1 MAPLKHGVTELIG
14 RDDEV
19 TVLRAWWRAAPREGG
34 RVVVV
39 TGEPGIGKSALL
51 LACLAGAEQDGL
63 AVALSQC
70 WEGGGSPPYWPW
82 SELLPS
88 IGIPLTGALRPIV
101 EGVQTGCERPLTPDP
116 SSRLLMFDAVVDALA
131 ERSSQ
136 VPVLLAMDDVH
147 AADEAS
153 LELLRFVAPRMAEVA
168 GLLVVTHRTSE
179 ASAEAEHALAEV
191 AKTSEALHLSSL
203 ASAAAAV
210 LARQLSAGAV
220 PTHNLARIVAASE
233 GNPFFLRELVRWYHG
248 DPDRAGFP
256 LAVKASIRARLQRLA
271 PATQRVLRAAA
282 VLGREF
288 WLDDVVRMLTTT
300 ESEVDVALGEGIAA
314 GMLEMQG
321 GQRVRFAHALFAE
334 VLLGD
339 LAPATRSRLHADAGH
354 ALEARL
360 ARHPAAEGLS
370 QLARHFLSAP
380 RHLASTK
387 GVRYGLLAA
396 GDAEGRLAFEHAMRL
411 YAQIRQVAT
420 EGDGWL
426 EAEIG
431 LGLGT
436 CLWKLSRWEEARVEF
451 RRAYAAAERGCDV
464 NLQARAAL
472 GFAGQH
478 ESGPL
483 SSEGIAL
490 LEAALALEDL
500 PDTVVA
506 ALLARLAH
514 ALGWAGDLERA
525 NRLADRAVVLARD
538 SGDEGLF
545 VFALRGRQSA
555 LCDPDRVHERL
566 ATARDMVR
574 RTTAGLP
581 DQEIFARGWEVSSSM
596 IAGRLLEAE
605 AALRDFQLVA
615 ERLQEP
621 VHLWCVAAWGGSLAA
636 ARGDFGAAR
645 SAADD
650 ALATGGI
657 SYLCRYYHTLQL
669 LPIYRAWDRTD
680 ELIPDLEALARGR
693 SEPVWQLSY
702 ALCLAEGGGRNK
714 AIALLNRFLDE
725 TFPALVRDQYWIL
738 ALALTGMLGVTL
750 GSERAARVARTALAP
765 YPERPVTEEAGFM
778 VLDTVAAV
786 LGELDLLL
794 GEPKAAAEQ
803 FADGAEMARRNLM
816 LPALARCLL
825 GRARALSLLND
836 SADSVHAA
844 TEARDIAVEL
854 GMPRL
859 LRDAEGVLSAASS
872 RDPFCTLTASEERV
886 VSLVAEGLTNPE
898 IAKRLYVSSR
908 TVQTHLYNVFAK
920 LKVSTRA
927 ELAAR
932 AVRRNQPSGL

>member
-1 MAPLKHGVTELIG
+1 MAPLKHGTTDLIG

-19 TVLRAWWRAAPREGG
+19 AVLRALWRAAPRQGG

-39 TGEPGIGKSALL
+39 TGEAGIGKSALL
-51 LACLAGAEQDGL
+51 LACLAGADQDGF
-63 AVALSQC
+63 AVASSQC
-70 WEGGGSPPYWPW
+70 WEGGGSPPYWAW
-82 SELLPS
+82 AELLPPV
-88 IGIPLTGALRPIV
+88 GIPLTGALRPILQGAKTV
-101 EGVQTGCERPLTPDP
+101 GERPLTPDL
-116 SSRLLMFDAVVDALA
+116 SSRLLTFDAVVNALV
-131 ERSSQ
+131 EQSSQ
-136 VPVLLAMDDVH
+136 VPVILAIDDVH

-168 GLLVVTHRTSE
+168 GLLVVTHRTNE
-179 ASAEAEHALAEV
+179 VSAEAEQALAEV
-191 AKTSEALHLSSL
+191 AKTSDVLHLSGL
-203 ASAAAAV
+203 ASAAAAA
-210 LARQLSAGAV
+210 LARQLSSDAV
-220 PTHNLARIVAASE
+220 PTDSLARIVGVSE
-233 GNPFFLRELVRWYHG
+233 GNPFFLRELVRWHHG

-256 LAVKASIRARLQRLA
+256 LAVTASIRARLQRLA
-271 PATQRVLRAAA
+271 PTTQRVLCSAA

-288 WLDDVVRMLTTT
+288 WLEDVVRMLSTT
-300 ESEVDVALGEGIAA
+300 ESEIDVALGEGIAA
-314 GMLEMQG
+314 GMLETQG
-321 GQRVRFAHALFAE
+321 GRRVRFAHALFAE

-360 ARHPAAEGLS
+360 AKDPTAEGLS
-370 QLARHFLSAP
+370 QLARHFLPAP
-380 RHLASTK
+380 RDLASTK

-396 GDAEGRLAFEHAMRL
+396 GDAEGRLAFEHAIRL

-420 EGDGWL
+420 EGDARL

-431 LGLGT
+431 MGLGT

-451 RRAYAAAERGCDV
+451 RRAFAAAERGCDV

-483 SSEGIAL
+483 PSEGITL
-490 LEAALALEDL
+490 LETALALEGH
-500 PDTVVA
+500 PDPVVA

-525 NRLADRAVVLARD
+525 NRLADRALILARD
-538 SGDEGLF
+538 SGDEGLL
-545 VFALRGRQSA
+545 VFALRGRQAA
-555 LCDPDRVHERL
+555 LSDPDRLQERL
-566 ATARDMVR
+566 QTACEMVR
-574 RTTAGLP
+574 RTTARLP
-581 DQEIFARGWEVSSSM
+581 DQEIFARGWQVSTSM
-596 IAGRLLEAE
+596 NAGRLLEAE
-605 AALRDFQLVA
+605 AALDDFRLVA
-615 ERLQEP
+615 ERLREP
-621 VHLWCVAAWGGSLAA
+621 VHLWCVAAWGSSLAA
-636 ARGDFGAAR
+636 ARGDFGVAR

-657 SYLCRYYHTLQL
+657 SYLCHYYHTLQL
-669 LPIYRAWDRTD
+669 LPIYRAWDRTA
-680 ELIPDLEALARGR
+680 ELIPDLEALARSR

-702 ALCLAEGGGRNK
+702 ALGLAEGGRRNK
-714 AIALLNRFLDE
+714 ATALLNRFLDE
-725 TFPALVRDQYWIL
+725 TLPDLVRDQYWIL

-750 GSERAARVARTALAP
+750 GSERAGRVARVALAP

-786 LGELDLLL
+786 LGELDLFL
-794 GEPKAAAEQ
+794 GEPKAAAEH
-803 FADGAEMARRNLM
+803 FADGAEMARRNMM

-836 SADSVHAA
+836 SAASVYAA
-844 TEARDIAVEL
+844 IEARDIAAEL
-854 GMPRL
+854 GMPGLQRN
-859 LRDAEGVLSAASS
+859 AESVLSVASS
-872 RDPFCTLTASEERV
+872 HDPFCALTASEERV
-886 VSLVAEGLTNPE
+886 VALVAEGLTNPE

-932 AVRRNQPSGL
+932 AVRRNQRSGL